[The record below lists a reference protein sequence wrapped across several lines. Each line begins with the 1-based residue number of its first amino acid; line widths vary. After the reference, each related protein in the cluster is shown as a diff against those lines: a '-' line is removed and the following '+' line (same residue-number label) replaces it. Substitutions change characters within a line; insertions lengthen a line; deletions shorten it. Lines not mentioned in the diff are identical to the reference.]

1 MRNMFRYDVG
11 KQLIWWFLGRALF
24 ILMIPVRSR
33 GFLEGYLILHDSPR
47 LPFLCP
53 LPIKS
58 RHCTAP
64 SQALSFQSCLFIRV
78 LMKGHVSRAMISY
91 LFLSAPYA
99 LPPFLEVGRDKLENP

>member
-1 MRNMFRYDVG
+1 MGNMFRYDVG

-24 ILMIPVRSR
+24 ILMIPVQSSV
-33 GFLEGYLILHDSPR
+33 FLERYLILHDSSH

-58 RHCTAP
+58 RHCTGP

-78 LMKGHVSRAMISY
+78 LMKGHISRAMILY
-91 LFLSAPYA
+91 LFLSARYA
-99 LPPFLEVGRDKLENP
+99 LPPFLEVGRDKLANP